1 MLINQDFSLDRS
13 KYLGGSDIGA
23 ILGLS
28 SFRSPLEVWMEKTG
42 KEVKKLDSLPLRF
55 GSFAESFVASEYSR
69 STGFDLIH
77 DESIYVHPEYSF
89 ISAHIDRF
97 VLEDSSS
104 SSSSSSSSPTRIL
117 ECKTANPFS
126 LGDWGEAGSDEVP
139 LTYLCQ
145 CLWYMAITNL
155 NRVDLAVLF
164 GNSDFRIYTMNRD
177 LALENTLLEKASL
190 FWNDYVIKD
199 TPPPAQ
205 SEADC
210 QTLFSKGNSAKSVEA
225 KAETLELTKRLQQL
239 NSEIDVREGEI
250 STIKQSIMTE
260 LGEAETLT
268 YQGKVIATWKVPK
281 PSFRLD
287 SKRLETDHP
296 QIASNYKIPV
306 QNSRRLVI
314 KELSLR

>member
-1 MLINQDFSLDRS
+1 
-13 KYLGGSDIGA
+13 
-23 ILGLS
+23 
-28 SFRSPLEVWMEKTG
+28 
-42 KEVKKLDSLPLRF
+42 
-55 GSFAESFVASEYSR
+55 
-69 STGFDLIH
+69 
-77 DESIYVHPEYSF
+77 
-89 ISAHIDRF
+89 
-97 VLEDSSS
+97 
-104 SSSSSSSSPTRIL
+104 
-117 ECKTANPFS
+117 
-126 LGDWGEAGSDEVP
+126 
-139 LTYLCQ
+139 
-145 CLWYMAITNL
+145 MAITNL